1 MNPRNRISGFT
12 LIELI
17 IVLVLLSVATA
28 LVVPRLAGSLGRMNA
43 ESTARRISSALR
55 FARSHAVTEKIP
67 YLAIFDMDTNT
78 LSVMAY
84 PMPDETHLDEVD
96 SDEADPDDVDSDDAE
111 INRPQGPRVYVLS
124 DGVRLKEG
132 VPLDGE
138 TVTTGTFV
146 MGFFPGGGT
155 TGGKVIFD
163 DDKDRVF
170 SVALDRITGSVK
182 IHEKGEADL

>member
-12 LIELI
+12 LIELM

-28 LVVPRLAGSLGRMNA
+28 LVVPRLAGSLDRMNA
-43 ESTARRISSALR
+43 ESTARRIASALR
-55 FARSHAVTEKIP
+55 FARSRAVTEKIP
-67 YLAIFDMDTNT
+67 YLAVFDMDTNM

-84 PMPDETHLDEVD
+84 PAPDETDPN
-96 SDEADPDDVDSDDAE
+96 EADPDNAE
-111 INRPQGPRVYVLS
+111 IGGPQEPRVYIFP
-124 DGVRLKEG
+124 DGIRLREG

-138 TVTTGTFV
+138 TVTAGAFV

-155 TGGKVIFD
+155 TGGKVILR

-170 SVALDRITGSVK
+170 SVDLDRITGSVK
-182 IHEKGEADL
+182 IHEESETDL

>member
-17 IVLVLLSVATA
+17 IVLILLSVATA

-43 ESTARRISSALR
+43 ESSARRISSALR

-67 YLAIFDMDTNT
+67 YLAIFDMDTNM

-84 PMPDETHLDEVD
+84 PMPDET
-96 SDEADPDDVDSDDAE
+96 DPDDADSDNAE
-111 INRPQGPRVYVLS
+111 IGGPQGPRVYILS
-124 DGVRLKEG
+124 DGVRLREC

-138 TVTTGTFV
+138 TVTTGAFV

-155 TGGKVIFD
+155 TGGEVILN

-182 IHEKGEADL
+182 IYEKSETDL

>member
-55 FARSHAVTEKIP
+55 FARSYAITEKIP
-67 YLAIFDMDTNT
+67 YLAIFDMDTNM
-78 LSVMAY
+78 LSVMACQ
-84 PMPDETHLDEVD
+84 MPDKTD
-96 SDEADPDDVDSDDAE
+96 SDEADPDDANPDNAE
-111 INRPQGPRVYVLS
+111 IGGPQGPRVYVLS
-124 DGVRLKEG
+124 DGIRFKEG

-138 TVTTGTFV
+138 TVTTGAFV

-155 TGGKVIFD
+155 TGGKVILC

-170 SVALDRITGSVK
+170 SVALDRIIGSVK
-182 IHEKGEADL
+182 IHEEDEADL

>member
-12 LIELI
+12 LVELI

-55 FARSHAVTEKIP
+55 FARSHAVTEKVS
-67 YLAIFDMDTNT
+67 YLAIFDMDTHT
-78 LSVMAY
+78 LSVMAT
-84 PMPDETHLDEVD
+84 PRSDEKE
-96 SDEADPDDVDSDDAE
+96 SDEADPDDTDSNNAE
-111 INRPQGPRVYVLS
+111 ISGPQGPMVYILS
-124 DGVRLKEG
+124 DGIRFKEG

-138 TVTTGTFV
+138 TVTTGAFV

-155 TGGKVIFD
+155 TGGKVILQD
-163 DDKDRVF
+163 DRERVF
-170 SVALDRITGSVK
+170 SVVLDRITGSVK
-182 IHEKGEADL
+182 VYDKNETDL

>member
-1 MNPRNRISGFT
+1 MNPRNRIFGFT

-17 IVLVLLSVATA
+17 IVLILLSVATA
-28 LVVPRLAGSLGRMNA
+28 LVAPRLTGSLDRMNA

-67 YLAIFDMDTNT
+67 YLAIFDMDTNM
-78 LSVMAY
+78 LSVMASL
-84 PMPDETHLDEVD
+84 MPDETD
-96 SDEADPDDVDSDDAE
+96 SDEADPDDTQTND
-111 INRPQGPRVYVLS
+111 PQKPRVYVLS
-124 DGVRLKEG
+124 EGIRLKEG

-138 TVTTGTFV
+138 TMTTGTFV

-155 TGGKVIFD
+155 TGGKVILQ

-170 SVALDRITGSVK
+170 SVVLDRITGSVK
-182 IHEKGEADL
+182 VQDKSEADL

>member
-28 LVVPRLAGSLGRMNA
+28 LVVPRLAGSLDRMNA

-67 YLAIFDMDTNT
+67 YMAIFDMDTNR

-84 PMPDETHLDEVD
+84 PEPDETD
-96 SDEADPDDVDSDDAE
+96 SDEADPDDADSDDAE
-111 INRPQGPRVYVLS
+111 IGGPQGPRVYILS
-124 DGVRLKEG
+124 DGVHLREG

-138 TVTTGTFV
+138 AVTTGAFV

-155 TGGKVIFD
+155 TGGEVILN
-163 DDKDRVF
+163 DDKDRIF
-170 SVALDRITGSVK
+170 SVALDRITGSVQ
-182 IHEKGEADL
+182 IYEKTETDL

>member
-28 LVVPRLAGSLGRMNA
+28 LVVPRLAGSLGRMNT

-55 FARSHAVTEKIP
+55 FARSHAITEKIP
-67 YLAIFDMDTNT
+67 YLAIFDMDNNM

-84 PMPDETHLDEVD
+84 PMPDETD
-96 SDEADPDDVDSDDAE
+96 SDDVDPDNADPNDADPDNAG
-111 INRPQGPRVYVLS
+111 IGGPQGSKVYLFS
-124 DGVRLKEG
+124 EGIHLREG

-138 TVTTGTFV
+138 TMTTGAFV

-155 TGGKVIFD
+155 TGGKVILQ

-182 IHEKGEADL
+182 IHEKSGTDL

>member
-1 MNPRNRISGFT
+1 MKPRNSISGFT

-67 YLAIFDMDTNT
+67 YLAIFDMDTNR

-84 PMPDETHLDEVD
+84 PVPDETD
-96 SDEADPDDVDSDDAE
+96 SDEAEPEDTDSDNAE
-111 INRPQGPRVYVLS
+111 IEGPQGPRVYIFS
-124 DGVRLKEG
+124 DGIRLREG

-138 TVTTGTFV
+138 TVTTGAFV

-155 TGGKVIFD
+155 TGGEVIFH

-170 SVALDRITGSVK
+170 SIALDRITGSVK
-182 IHEKGEADL
+182 IHEKSEDDL